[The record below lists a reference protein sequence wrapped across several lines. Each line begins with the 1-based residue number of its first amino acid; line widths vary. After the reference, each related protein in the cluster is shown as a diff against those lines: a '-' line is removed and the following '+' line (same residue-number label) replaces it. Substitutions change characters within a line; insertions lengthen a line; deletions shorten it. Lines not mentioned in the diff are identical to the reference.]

1 MHTRVSVHSR
11 GVTSRTLPDDVGTA
25 SSTIARAE
33 RRPLFDWLFAVAALA
48 MVAAYVRAVFFTP
61 IEALQGAAQKI
72 YYVHVSAALSAYLAL
87 GIVAL
92 MSIVYLW
99 LRDERADRL
108 AESAGEVALVFL
120 TAVLTTGPLWGKPI
134 WGTWWTWDARLTLTL
149 FLWFLT
155 AGYLVLRGAVDDAA
169 MRARYSAVIGIL
181 AALLIP
187 FIHLSV
193 YLFNTLHPKP
203 ILLKPD
209 KPSMPNEMVVT
220 FFAFFIACALL
231 CVALIRARYRYGVA
245 RDALRALDLAEES
258 E

>member
-1 MHTRVSVHSR
+1 MTTRA
-11 GVTSRTLPDDVGTA
+11 LPDDGDEATLVKAGVET
-25 SSTIARAE
+25 
-33 RRPLFDWLFAVAALA
+33 RPLFDWLFGVAVAA

-87 GIVAL
+87 GVVAL

-155 AGYLVLRGAVDDAA
+155 AGYLVLRGAVDEPA

-209 KPSMPNEMVVT
+209 RPSMPNEMVVT
-220 FFAFFIACALL
+220 FAGFFVACALL
-231 CVALIRARYRYGVA
+231 CIALIRARYRYGLA
-245 RDALRALDLAEES
+245 RDAVRAMDAASAEDE
-258 E
+258 

>member
-1 MHTRVSVHSR
+1 MTSTSLGNDETPVVSSR
-11 GVTSRTLPDDVGTA
+11 SSAAGVREGGRT
-25 SSTIARAE
+25 
-33 RRPLFDWLFAVAALA
+33 FDWLFVVAVLCMA
-48 MVAAYVRAVFFTP
+48 AAYVRAIFFTP

-72 YYVHVSAALSAYLAL
+72 YYVHVPAALSAYLAL
-87 GIVAL
+87 TVVAL

-99 LRDERADRL
+99 LHDERADRL
-108 AESAGEVALVFL
+108 AESAGEVGLVFL

-169 MRARYSAVIGIL
+169 MRARYSAVLGIL

-209 KPSMPNEMVVT
+209 KPSMPNEMLVT
-220 FFAFFIACALL
+220 FVGFFIACTLL
-231 CVALIRARYRYGVA
+231 CIGLIRARYRYGVN
-245 RDALRALDLAEES
+245 RDALIALES
-258 E
+258 HADEIDR

>member
-1 MHTRVSVHSR
+1 MTSLSVPKNARS
-11 GVTSRTLPDDVGTA
+11 GASGA
-25 SSTIARAE
+25 SSAS
-33 RRPLFDWLFAVAALA
+33 RRPLFDWLIVVAMLC
-48 MVAAYVRAVFFTP
+48 MIAAYIRAIYFTP
-61 IEALQGAAQKI
+61 VEALQGAAQKI
-72 YYVHVSAALSAYLAL
+72 YYIHVPAALSAYLAL

-108 AESAGEVALVFL
+108 AEAAGEVGLLFL

-149 FLWFLT
+149 FLWLLT

-169 MRARYSAVIGIL
+169 MRARFSAVLGIL

-203 ILLKPD
+203 IILKPD
-209 KPSMPNEMVVT
+209 KPSLPSEMLVT
-220 FFAFFIACALL
+220 FFGFFVACTVL
-231 CVALIRARYRYGVA
+231 CIALIRARYRYGVD
-245 RDALRALDLAEES
+245 RDALRALES
-258 E
+258 GEIE

>member
-1 MHTRVSVHSR
+1 M
-11 GVTSRTLPDDVGTA
+11 TSRTLPDGAPGASPAIVG
-25 SSTIARAE
+25 AE
-33 RRPLFDWLFAVAALA
+33 AQPLFDWLFGLAVLA
-48 MVAAYVRAVFFTP
+48 MVGAYVRAVYFTP
-61 IEALQGAAQKI
+61 VEALQGAAQKI

-92 MSIVYLW
+92 TSIVYLW

-155 AGYLVLRGAVDDAA
+155 AGYLVLRGAVDDPA
-169 MRARYSAVIGIL
+169 MRARYSAVLGIL

-220 FFAFFIACALL
+220 FVAFFFACALL
-231 CVALIRARYRYGVA
+231 CIALIRARYRYGVV
-245 RDALRALDLAEES
+245 RDALRAMDAAEES